1 MPRRDVCFLTGPNMA
16 GKSTYMKTL
25 GMAVYLAHVGLPV
38 PADRHENGSF
48 SGVIFNDQFHY
59 SGSGSDKLIRSHL
72 GQVSVGRGIG
82 L

>member
-25 GMAVYLAHVGLPV
+25 GMAVYLAQWWLFFFACGGRRAPE
-38 PADRHENGSF
+38 DRHENGSF

-59 SGSGSDKLIRSHL
+59 SGS
-72 GQVSVGRGIG
+72 
-82 L
+82 

>member
-38 PADRHENGSF
+38 PAERHEKRSF
-48 SGVIFNDQFHY
+48 SGVILKHKFHY
-59 SGSGSDKLIRSHL
+59 
-72 GQVSVGRGIG
+72 
-82 L
+82 

>member
-38 PADRHENGSF
+38 TAEPQEKGSF
-48 SGVIFNDQFHY
+48 
-59 SGSGSDKLIRSHL
+59 
-72 GQVSVGRGIG
+72 
-82 L
+82 

>member
-38 PADRHENGSF
+38 PADRHADPEPF
-48 SGVIFNDQFHY
+48 RSGICWQRHWPVEDIP
-59 SGSGSDKLIRSHL
+59 
-72 GQVSVGRGIG
+72 V
-82 L
+82 

>member
-25 GMAVYLAHVGLPV
+25 GMAVYLAHVGLLRAGGGAPKK
-38 PADRHENGSF
+38 RGSF

-59 SGSGSDKLIRSHL
+59 SGS
-72 GQVSVGRGIG
+72 
-82 L
+82 

>member
-25 GMAVYLAHVGLPV
+25 GMAVYLAHVGGPRRAA
-38 PADRHENGSF
+38 PAPGRGESRHENGSF

-59 SGSGSDKLIRSHL
+59 SGS
-72 GQVSVGRGIG
+72 
-82 L
+82 

>member
-38 PADRHENGSF
+38 PADRHENGCCC
-48 SGVIFNDQFHY
+48 GVIGNDPFH
-59 SGSGSDKLIRSHL
+59 SAGS
-72 GQVSVGRGIG
+72 
-82 L
+82 

>member
-25 GMAVYLAHVGLPV
+25 GMAGYLAHVGLSRHVGLPV

-59 SGSGSDKLIRSHL
+59 SGS
-72 GQVSVGRGIG
+72 
-82 L
+82 

>member
-16 GKSTYMKTL
+16 GKSTYMKPL
-25 GMAVYLAHVGLPV
+25 GLAVFLAQVGLPF

-59 SGSGSDKLIRSHL
+59 SGS
-72 GQVSVGRGIG
+72 
-82 L
+82 

>member
-48 SGVIFNDQFHY
+48 SGVIFNDQFPELQ
-59 SGSGSDKLIRSHL
+59 SDVCSSDLSFI
-72 GQVSVGRGIG
+72 
-82 L
+82 

>member
-38 PADRHENGSF
+38 PADRQEKGSF

-59 SGSGSDKLIRSHL
+59 SGS
-72 GQVSVGRGIG
+72 
-82 L
+82 

>member
-38 PADRHENGSF
+38 PADRHEGIF
-48 SGVIFNDQFHY
+48 S
-59 SGSGSDKLIRSHL
+59 K
-72 GQVSVGRGIG
+72 
-82 L
+82 

>member
-38 PADRHENGSF
+38 PAARHENGSF
-48 SGVIFNDQFHY
+48 SGGIFHDQFHY
-59 SGSGSDKLIRSHL
+59 SGSCSDKLIRSLL

>member
-38 PADRHENGSF
+38 PADRPMKTVVFQGLFSTISF
-48 SGVIFNDQFHY
+48 T
-59 SGSGSDKLIRSHL
+59 IRAPDPTS
-72 GQVSVGRGIG
+72 
-82 L
+82 

>member
-1 MPRRDVCFLTGPNMA
+1 MA

-25 GMAVYLAHVGLPV
+25 GMAVYLAHVGLPE

-59 SGSGSDKLIRSHL
+59 SGS
-72 GQVSVGRGIG
+72 
-82 L
+82 